1 MIEFPPFFQ
10 GCRIEDGGTMETA
23 GCGSPVGWLKKG
35 AHIKFPITHPKAY
48 KFYSKMGF
56 TSPQIGEM
64 ANYRDNMGMSHA
76 EAATA
81 FIEAHRAQ
89 IDEWMQ

>member
-1 MIEFPPFFQ
+1 
-10 GCRIEDGGTMETA
+10 
-23 GCGSPVGWLKKG
+23 L
-35 AHIKFPITHPKAY
+35 
-48 KFYSKMGF
+48 
-56 TSPQIGEM
+56 
-64 ANYRDNMGMSHA
+64 GMSHA

>member
-1 MIEFPPFFQ
+1 
-10 GCRIEDGGTMETA
+10 
-23 GCGSPVGWLKKG
+23 
-35 AHIKFPITHPKAY
+35 
-48 KFYSKMGF
+48 
-56 TSPQIGEM
+56 
-64 ANYRDNMGMSHA
+64 MGMSHA